1 MDNKTFAVKK
11 MSPSLSVYIDLLR
24 VICAVSVMMEHYPF
38 SSDIE
43 NFFTATNYAYDAV
56 VVFFVLSGYVI
67 SYSAD
72 TFEKDRR
79 DYAANRMARI
89 LPVAFTAVLLS
100 AIFFLAVGDSRV
112 DLYGD
117 VSQKTN
123 GVITFIQSITFTNQV
138 WSSNEQPFA
147 NGPYWSLAF
156 EVWCYVIYGVM
167 FYCRGWTRVLLL
179 LMLVVMLGPKQL
191 IILPMWLAGSL
202 AYHVRFKAT
211 LPRFVLYLLL
221 LLPIAIYISVQ
232 ATMPRDWS
240 YVYAGRNVE
249 RILGFGLDGAANF
262 GWGYLLAILMSL
274 HLYAFQRLF
283 NEVNVDLDILF
294 SRLVRFLAGYTFTLY
309 LFHVP
314 IIKFILAVT
323 GLDKTDLLGGYG
335 AVVYGAVFV
344 AVYFI
349 GNVVEHKKV
358 LFRGWAHFVIGRFSQ
373 ALQRT
378 SRS

>member
-1 MDNKTFAVKK
+1 MDNKTLALKK
-11 MSPSLSVYIDLLR
+11 ISPSLSVYIDLLR
-24 VICAVSVMMEHYPF
+24 VICALSVMIEHYPF
-38 SSDIE
+38 SIGVE
-43 NFFTATNYAYDAV
+43 RFFTATNYAYDAV

-72 TFEKDRR
+72 TFEKNKM

-89 LPVAFTAVLLS
+89 LPVALAAVVLS
-100 AIFFLAVGDSRV
+100 AIFFYAVGGSRV

-123 GVITFIQSITFTNQV
+123 WVMIFIQSITFTNQV

-167 FYCRGWTRVLLL
+167 FYYRGWIRALLLVLLI
-179 LMLVVMLGPKQL
+179 VMLGPKQL

-202 AYHVRFKAT
+202 VYYARFKVA
-211 LPRFVLYLLL
+211 LPKPLLYVLL
-221 LLPIAIYISVQ
+221 LLPIAIYFFVQ

-240 YVYAGRNVE
+240 YIYAGRNVE
-249 RILGFGLDGAANF
+249 KILGFGLDGAANF

-283 NEVNVDLDILF
+283 NEVNVNLNVLF
-294 SRLVRFLAGYTFTLY
+294 SRVVKFFAGYTFTLY

-323 GLDKTDLLGGYG
+323 GLSKNDLLGGYG
-335 AVVYGAVFV
+335 FVVYGVVFA

-349 GNVVEHKKV
+349 GNVVEHKKA
-358 LFRGWAHFVIGRFSQ
+358 LFRGWAHFIIGRFCR
-373 ALQRT
+373 ALQPT